1 MTPFDRDTVELCVK
15 EVLQAMGRS
24 LAARKNI
31 QFDFGNIGRLV
42 IQDRKVKMRFFKDFI
57 ASLDTSG
64 GMEYAFRPDTV
75 HSVLSIMSNPSTPR
89 PSTTS
94 SLTLPHIVQP
104 SGSNMLTLD
113 CATTPPRSAGS
124 ITTTPPGINGR
135 GSHTPSKMPSIIE
148 DAEEEEEAFGNDIG
162 SGDTKWSPELQDERP
177 LPHSLVPKPVGLFV
191 STPTKGMS
199 WEGCSQHERFSA
211 PPSRLRRSVGTPAE
225 GRRRM
230 TACSAPAS
238 KLFLLLAKI
247 KCTPKPL
254 SVSK

>member
-113 CATTPPRSAGS
+113 CAITPPRSAGS

-199 WEGCSQHERFSA
+199 WEGCSQHGRFSA

>member
-64 GMEYAFRPDTV
+64 EMEYAFRPDTV

-113 CATTPPRSAGS
+113 CAITPPRSAGS

-199 WEGCSQHERFSA
+199 WEGCSQHGRFSA

-247 KCTPKPL
+247 KCTLKPL

>member
-1 MTPFDRDTVELCVK
+1 MTAFNRDTVELCVK

-42 IQDRKVKMRFFKDFI
+42 IQDRKAKMRFFRDFI

-64 GMEYAFRPDTV
+64 EMEYAFRPDTA
-75 HSVLSIMSNPSTPR
+75 HSVLSIMSNPCTPR
-89 PSTTS
+89 PSTANT
-94 SLTLPHIVQP
+94 LTLPHIVQP
-104 SGSNMLTLD
+104 SGNNVLTLD

-124 ITTTPPGINGR
+124 ISTTPPGTNGR

-148 DAEEEEEAFGNDIG
+148 DAEEEEEEPFGNDIS
-162 SGDTKWSPELQDERP
+162 SGDNKWSPELQDERP

-191 STPTKGMS
+191 STPTKGML
-199 WEGCSQHERFSA
+199 WEGYSQHGRFSV

-225 GRRRM
+225 GKRRM
-230 TACSAPAS
+230 SAGSAPAS
-238 KLFLLLAKI
+238 KLLSLAI
-247 KCTPKPL
+247 KCT
-254 SVSK
+254 

>member
-148 DAEEEEEAFGNDIG
+148 DTEEEEEAFGNDIG

-199 WEGCSQHERFSA
+199 WEGCSQHGRFSA

>member
-64 GMEYAFRPDTV
+64 EMEYAFRPDTV

-135 GSHTPSKMPSIIE
+135 GSRTPSKMPSIIE
-148 DAEEEEEAFGNDIG
+148 DAEEEEEDDIR

-177 LPHSLVPKPVGLFV
+177 LPQSLVPKPVGLFV
-191 STPTKGMS
+191 STPTSGML
-199 WEGCSQHERFSA
+199 WEGCSQHGRFSA

-238 KLFLLLAKI
+238 KLLLLAI
-247 KCTPKPL
+247 KCTSKPL
-254 SVSK
+254 SVPK